1 MMKFLSQLFSP
12 SPEQFSAVFAEHK
25 VVLVD
30 YQTSDLVE
38 IERQT
43 LALAETLG
51 AVIQYEEDP
60 FSGQMT
66 SNHWTEIKYDPNG
79 PNAYKTSNT
88 YQPLHTDY
96 GYFHQEM
103 PVSFFYCVEQADFG
117 GATTFFDP
125 NQLVAMMESEYPTLL
140 KEIQETKI
148 HFGRNDSAFTSRTDF
163 ILQKQ
168 ANAWKVNWNYYR
180 AKDDLQ
186 NIELIERFKAFLD
199 KYVEKS
205 GELTELK
212 LSRGQAVFFQDG
224 YVLHGRNSFLG
235 NRQLNKGAISSV
247 SLEELKAIYMSLK

>member
-1 MMKFLSQLFSP
+1 MKFISHLVQP
-12 SPEQFSAVFAEHK
+12 TPEQFCSIFNEHK

-30 YQTSDLVE
+30 FQTTDLSE
-38 IERQT
+38 IEHAT
-43 LALAETLG
+43 LALANTLG
-51 AVIQYEEDP
+51 TVIQYEEDP

-66 SNHWTEIKYDPNG
+66 SNQWTEIKYDPQG

-103 PVSFFYCVEQADFG
+103 PVSFFYCVEQASFG

-125 NQLVAMMESEYPTLL
+125 DQLVEMLEREDPDLL
-140 KEIQETKI
+140 LALQETQI
-148 HFGRNDSAFTSRTDF
+148 HFGRNASAFTSRIDY

-180 AKDDLQ
+180 AKDDEQ
-186 NIELIERFKAFLD
+186 NSALIERFKAFLD

-212 LSRGQAVFFQDG
+212 LQRGQAVFFQDG

-235 NRQLNKGAISSV
+235 NRQLNKGAISNI
-247 SLEELKAIYMSLK
+247 SLAELKEIYFALK